1 VRLTP
6 RHLLL
11 FAAVLA
17 VSACNRAPK
26 APTGQV
32 AATVAGHEITVRQL
46 QSEIS
51 IMPRAPA
58 AAAAQ
63 KAQQQEALNLI
74 IQRTILA
81 DAARKEG
88 LDKDPDFALLSQ
100 RTNDALLV
108 QQLQAKI
115 AASVPPPSA
124 EEEAQFQSANPDI
137 FAERKIF
144 DVEQIRMA
152 RPADPDILK
161 KLQPMK
167 ALDEIANFLTQNHIA
182 FERGTTGI
190 DAVGQNPPLVKAIVA
205 LPPGEIFII
214 SSGNQVLIN
223 LIRNSQVQP
232 FTGDAATKY
241 ALNYLRAQHTQD
253 AVRKQLGALV
263 VSGGKTVQFAKDY
276 QPPPKS
282 AAAAPAATTTPGT
295 TAPAA
300 TP

>member
-1 VRLTP
+1 LF
-6 RHLLL
+6 L

-32 AATVAGHEITVRQL
+32 AATVAGREITVREL
-46 QSEIS
+46 QAELGS
-51 IMPRAPA
+51 MPQA
-58 AAAAQ
+58 AATPSAQ
-63 KAQQQEALNLI
+63 KAQQQLALNLI

-81 DAARKEG
+81 DAARKQG
-88 LDKDPDFALLSQ
+88 LDKDPNFALLSA

-115 AASVPPPSA
+115 GANVPAPSS
-124 EEEAQFQSANPDI
+124 EEAAQFQAANPDI

-152 RPADPDILK
+152 RPANPDFLK

-167 ALDEIANFLTQNHIA
+167 SLDEIAAFLTQNQVG
-182 FERGTTGI
+182 FERGTTSI
-190 DAVGQNPPLVKAIVA
+190 DSLGQSPPLVKAIVA
-205 LPPGEIFII
+205 LPPGEVFII

-223 LIRNSQVQP
+223 LIHNSRVQP

-241 ALNYLRAQHTQD
+241 ALNFLRAQHTQD

-263 VSGGKTVQFAKDY
+263 ASGESSVQFAKDY

-282 AAAAPAATTTPGT
+282 APPATPTAPAAPAATP
-295 TAPAA
+295 
-300 TP
+300 